1 METEAYAIITL
12 SRFPFLPLEK
22 KKMGEKLLPQL

>member
-22 KKMGEKLLPQL
+22 KMGEKLLPQL